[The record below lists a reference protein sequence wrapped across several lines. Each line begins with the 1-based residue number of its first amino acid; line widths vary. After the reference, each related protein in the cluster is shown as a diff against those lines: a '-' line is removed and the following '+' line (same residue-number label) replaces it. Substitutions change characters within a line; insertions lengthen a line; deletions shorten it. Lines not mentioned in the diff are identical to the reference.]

1 MATEDLVGF
10 LVRGL
15 VDNPDDVT
23 VSKVEG
29 DAANIL
35 ELRVNAEDI
44 ELVEG
49 EDGET
54 LEHIKALV
62 SAASGK
68 TKSIVEL
75 LEANDGSGEEE

>member
-23 VSKVEG
+23 VSTVEG

-35 ELRVNAEDI
+35 ELRVNAEDV

>member
-15 VDNPDDVT
+15 VDNPDDVAVST
-23 VSKVEG
+23 VKG
-29 DAANIL
+29 DAVDIL

-44 ELVEG
+44 ELVQG
-49 EDGET
+49 DDGET

-68 TKSIVEL
+68 TKSVVEL
-75 LEANDGSGEEE
+75 LEAGDGSGADE